1 MIRPSQAKVETMIR
15 YALLRTVLDPLLAV
29 AGPAGLARLEFL
41 PRAWE
46 YHTRAHAVGRALH
59 AAETL
64 AAAAGDDVVTAPPPP
79 EIHEDARGFEPL
91 RDQLAEYFTGRRES
105 FDVDLDLHG
114 SAFQLKVWRALLR
127 IPYGK
132 LRTYGQLARA
142 IRQPSATRAV
152 GQAAGHNPLP
162 ILVPCHRLVGKGGS
176 LVGFAGGITTKARL
190 LRLEGHTLGDG
201 ARIEEPRLF

>member
-1 MIRPSQAKVETMIR
+1 MIR

-29 AGPAGLARLEFL
+29 SGPAGLLRLEFL

-46 YHTRAHAVGRALH
+46 YHTRAHAVGRAL
-59 AAETL
+59 AAT
-64 AAAAGDDVVTAPPPP
+64 AADAAGGPPAAPNV
-79 EIHEDARGFEPL
+79 HEDPAAFVAL
-91 RDQLAEYFTGRRES
+91 RDQIAEYFTGRRES
-105 FDVDLDLHG
+105 FDLALDPRG
-114 SAFQLKVWRALLR
+114 TPFQLKVWQALLR

-132 LRTYGQLARA
+132 VRTYGDLART
-142 IRQPSATRAV
+142 IRQPNATRAV

-190 LRLEGHTLGDG
+190 LRLEGHTLGD
-201 ARIEEPRLF
+201 AERIEEPRLF

>member
-1 MIRPSQAKVETMIR
+1 VIR

-29 AGPAGLARLEFL
+29 AGPAGLVRLDFL

-46 YHTRAHAVGRALH
+46 YHTQAWAVGRAV
-59 AAETL
+59 AAQDQRAL
-64 AAAAGDDVVTAPPPP
+64 AAAAGAEEMAGGPVPAP
-79 EIHEDARGFEPL
+79 EIAEDPAHFEDL
-91 RDQLAEYFTGRRES
+91 RDQLADYFTGRRES
-105 FDVDLDLHG
+105 FDVALDLRG
-114 SAFQLKVWRALLR
+114 TPFQVKVWNALLR

-132 LRTYGQLARA
+132 LRTYGQLARS
-142 IRQPSATRAV
+142 IRQPNATRAV

-190 LRLEGHTLGDG
+190 LRLEGHTLGD
-201 ARIEEPRLF
+201 AERIEEPRLF